1 MTQLLVL
8 PVNLAVQIDTDK
20 IKGISNVFPVDTVR
34 YNLDKDAHIK
44 AALVV
49 DDLSQ
54 YIMDMS
60 EIRMWV
66 DDVI

>member
-1 MTQLLVL
+1 MILVL
-8 PVNLAVQIDTDK
+8 PKELATQIETDT
-20 IKGISNVFPVDTVR
+20 IKGISNVSPVDTVR

-60 EIRMWV
+60 EITMWV

>member
-1 MTQLLVL
+1 MILVL
-8 PVNLAVQIDTDK
+8 PKELATQIDTDT
-20 IKGISNVFPVDTVR
+20 IKGISNVSPVDTVR
-34 YNLDKDAHIK
+34 YNLDKDVHIK

-60 EIRMWV
+60 EITMWV